1 MSTKPRADAE
11 RNRARVL
18 EAARALFAERGDDV
32 QMPEIARA
40 AGVGVGTVYRHFP
53 DRQALVEAAAEHRF
67 AEIEEYARAHCF
79 GEGSGLERYFRHVGE
94 LLSGDRGLTAAI
106 DSARGRPGSEPR
118 GGARGRLESVVAE
131 VIAHDQAAGLLR
143 ADCAVS
149 DVYLLVGAL
158 SSVIRA
164 GSDWGRFL
172 DLLLPALRDQVS
184 TQH

>member
-1 MSTKPRADAE
+1 MT
-11 RNRARVL
+11 

-67 AEIEEYARAHCF
+67 AEIEEYARTQCF
-79 GEGSGLERYFRHVGE
+79 GEDSGLERYFRYVGE
-94 LLSGDRGLTAAI
+94 LLSRDRGLTAAI
-106 DSARGRPGSEPR
+106 DSARGRPRSEPR
-118 GGARGRLESVVAE
+118 GGARGRLEAVVAE
-131 VIAHDQAAGLLR
+131 VIAHDQAAGLVR
-143 ADCAVS
+143 PDCTVA

-158 SSVIRA
+158 SSVIRT

-172 DLLLPALRDQVS
+172 DLLLSALRDQLS
-184 TQH
+184 TEH

>member
-11 RNRARVL
+11 RNRAKVVD
-18 EAARALFAERGDDV
+18 AARALFAERGDDV

-67 AEIEEYARAHCF
+67 AEIEQYARAHCF
-79 GEGSGLERYFRHVGE
+79 GEDSGLERYFRYVGE
-94 LLSGDRGLTAAI
+94 VLAGDRGLTAAI

-118 GGARGRLESVVAE
+118 GSARERLETVVAE
-131 VIAHDQAAGLLR
+131 IIAHDQAAGRLR
-143 ADCAVS
+143 SDCTVA

-158 SSVIRA
+158 SSVIRKGA
-164 GSDWGRFL
+164 DWVRFL
-172 DLLLPALRDQVS
+172 DLLRDQLS
-184 TQH
+184 T